1 MKRRMF
7 SALMAAGLVS
17 ALIAGCGSSNTAA
30 TEAAKAAESAGTAG
44 AESPAGT
51 SGGAEAAAGTE
62 SAGGATAGVIWYN
75 FADTFIANARQ
86 CLGNVAAAD
95 GTIKISDAD
104 SQNDITV
111 QDNNLNN
118 FLTQKPKYL
127 VINNINNPAADSIAK
142 TCTDNGIVA
151 IFANTTSPSDDAFAQ
166 NENLWY
172 VSSVSTQSGE
182 NMGNAIVGYFNTH
195 ENWDRNGNGKVD
207 FILLQGM
214 QTFSDTINRS
224 SYSLAAIEGAGY
236 ELGKNIGGDDV
247 TGVKG
252 GDSINGVLCNFSRSE
267 AQTNV
272 EALIANY
279 GDDIDCILADN
290 DDEALGAIAALQA
303 HGYFTDESNTI
314 PVVGVDATVAGCE
327 SIKNG
332 TLLETS
338 LNNPVKLAKSIYK
351 LMYLLEKG
359 EAVTTESIGL
369 DGVHVEGHKILI
381 DYISITKDNVEQ
393 ASYDIND
400 TSF

>member
-1 MKRRMF
+1 MMKKKCIGALLALGTL
-7 SALMAAGLVS
+7 SA
-17 ALIAGCGSSNTAA
+17 ALTACGSSTASTTAA
-30 TEAAKAAESAGTAG
+30 ASDTTAAAGTAG
-44 AESPAGT
+44 SEAA
-51 SGGAEAAAGTE
+51 GGAEAAPAAG
-62 SAGGATAGVIWYN
+62 SATAGVIWYN

-86 CLGNVAAAD
+86 CLNNVATAD
-95 GTIKISDAD
+95 GTIKITDAD

-111 QDNNLNN
+111 QDGNFNN

-127 VINNINNPAADSIAK
+127 VINNINNPAADSIAD
-142 TCTDNGIVA
+142 TCTQNGIIP
-151 IFANTTSPSDDAFAQ
+151 IFANTTSPTDQAFEK

-172 VSSVSTQSGE
+172 VSSVSEQSGE
-182 NMGNAIVGYFNTH
+182 NMGNAIVDYFKTH

-207 FILLQGM
+207 YILLQGM

-224 SYSLAAIEGAGY
+224 SYSLATIEGAGY

-279 GDDIDCILADN
+279 GDDIDCVLADN

-303 HGYFTDESNTI
+303 HGYFKDEATTI

-327 SIKNG
+327 AIKNG

-351 LMYLLEKG
+351 LMYLLENG
-359 EAVTTESIGL
+359 EEVTTESIGI
-369 DGVHVEGHKILI
+369 DGVNVEGHKILI
-381 DYISITKDNVEQ
+381 DYISIEKDNVDD
-393 ASYDIND
+393 ATYDISD

>member
-1 MKRRMF
+1 MMKKKCIGALLALGTL
-7 SALMAAGLVS
+7 SA
-17 ALIAGCGSSNTAA
+17 ALTGCGSSTASTTAA
-30 TEAAKAAESAGTAG
+30 AASETAGSEAA
-44 AESPAGT
+44 
-51 SGGAEAAAGTE
+51 GGAEAAPAAG
-62 SAGGATAGVIWYN
+62 SATAGVIWYN

-86 CLGNVAAAD
+86 CLNNVATAD
-95 GTIKISDAD
+95 GTIKITDAD

-111 QDNNLNN
+111 QDGNFNN

-127 VINNINNPAADSIAK
+127 VINNINNPAADSIAD
-142 TCTDNGIVA
+142 TCTQNGIIP
-151 IFANTTSPSDDAFAQ
+151 IFANTTSPTDQAFEK

-172 VSSVSTQSGE
+172 VSSVSEQSGE
-182 NMGNAIVGYFNTH
+182 NMGNAIVDYFKTH

-207 FILLQGM
+207 YILLQGM

-224 SYSLAAIEGAGY
+224 SYSLATIEGAGY

-279 GDDIDCILADN
+279 GDDIDCVLADN

-303 HGYFTDESNTI
+303 HGYFKDEATTI

-327 SIKNG
+327 AIKNG

-351 LMYLLEKG
+351 LMYLLENG
-359 EAVTTESIGL
+359 EEVTTESIGI
-369 DGVHVEGHKILI
+369 DGVNVEGHKILI
-381 DYISITKDNVEQ
+381 DYISIEKDNVDD
-393 ASYDIND
+393 ATYDISD

>member
-1 MKRRMF
+1 MKRKMV
-7 SALMAAGLVS
+7 SALVAAGLAS

-30 TEAAKAAESAGTAG
+30 TTQAAKAAESAGTAG
-44 AESPAGT
+44 SEAAGET
-51 SGGAEAAAGTE
+51 AAGTAASE
-62 SAGGATAGVIWYN
+62 GATAGVIWYN

-86 CLGNVAAAD
+86 CLNNVSTAD

-142 TCTDNGIVA
+142 TCNDNGIVA

-182 NMGNAIVGYFNTH
+182 NMGNAIVDYFKTH

-224 SYSLAAIEGAGY
+224 SYSLATIEGAGF

-303 HGYFTDESNTI
+303 HGYFTDESNSI

-359 EAVTTESIGL
+359 EAVTTESIGI
-369 DGVHVEGHKILI
+369 DGVNVEGHKILI
-381 DYISITKDNVEQ
+381 NYISITKDNVED

>member
-1 MKRRMF
+1 MKKRIISVM
-7 SALMAAGLVS
+7 MAAGIAA
-17 ALIAGCGSSNTAA
+17 ALITGCSSSEAETTAAA
-30 TEAAKAAESAGTAG
+30 TEAATEAAAEG
-44 AESPAGT
+44 E
-51 SGGAEAAAGTE
+51 AEAAEEPAGE
-62 SAGGATAGVIWYN
+62 PASAGVIWYN

-86 CLGNVAAAD
+86 CLNNVAKAD
-95 GTIKISDAD
+95 GTIVISDAD
-104 SQNDITV
+104 SQNDIAT

-118 FLTQKPKYL
+118 FITQKPKYL
-127 VINNINNPAADSIAK
+127 VINNINNPAADQIAA
-142 TCTDNGIVA
+142 TCTENGIVP
-151 IFANTTSPSDDAFAQ
+151 IFANTTSPSDAAYEANPD
-166 NENLWY
+166 LWY
-172 VSSVSTQSGE
+172 VSSVSEQSGE
-182 NMGNAIVGYFNTH
+182 NMGNQIVEYFNTH

-224 SYSLAAIEGAGY
+224 SYSLATIEAAGY
-236 ELGKNIGGDDV
+236 ELGSNIGGDDV

-303 HGYFTDESNTI
+303 HGYFTDDSNFI

-327 SIKNG
+327 AINNG
-332 TLLETS
+332 TLLGTS
-338 LNNPVKLAKSIYK
+338 LNNPVKLAKSVYK

-359 EAVTTESIGL
+359 EEVTTESIGI
-369 DGVHVEGHKILI
+369 DGVAVEGHKILI
-381 DYISITKDNVEQ
+381 DYIPITAENVDE

>member
-1 MKRRMF
+1 MKRKMV
-7 SALMAAGLVS
+7 SALVAAGLAS

-30 TEAAKAAESAGTAG
+30 TTEAAKAAEAASTAGSEAAGETAAGTA
-44 AESPAGT
+44 ASE
-51 SGGAEAAAGTE
+51 
-62 SAGGATAGVIWYN
+62 GATAGVIWYN

-86 CLGNVAAAD
+86 CLNNVSAAD

-142 TCTDNGIVA
+142 TCNDNGIVA

-182 NMGNAIVGYFNTH
+182 NMGNAIVDYFKTH

-207 FILLQGM
+207 FVLLQGM

-224 SYSLAAIEGAGY
+224 SYSLATIEGAGF

-303 HGYFTDESNTI
+303 HGYFTDESNSI

-359 EAVTTESIGL
+359 EAVTTESIGI
-369 DGVHVEGHKILI
+369 DGVNVEGHKILI
-381 DYISITKDNVEQ
+381 NYISITKDNVED